1 LVRPSG
7 AGLATGAI
15 ALGTGG
21 ARLTGTLGKVLH
33 CVTDTFCV
41 GPVANDLKLDGL
53 FLFNEGGAGGGIFG
67 LETGGII

>member
-1 LVRPSG
+1 M
-7 AGLATGAI
+7 
-15 ALGTGG
+15 
-21 ARLTGTLGKVLH
+21 H

-67 LETGGII
+67 LETGGIIRACVAFDAKFRIGAGRFG